1 MVCAGRFLNPVL
13 LNTPL
18 MVVEFVPIFFM
29 KTHSPEARVEGV
41 KSTTVP
47 EIDGFNKIVLNRDA
61 PEMLSDPLALI
72 ATMFTGAPFGPVA
85 PVAPIDPA
93 GPVGP
98 VAPWSLP
105 VGPVGPE
112 DPIEEGPVGPVGPVD
127 PSAPLGP

>member
-18 MVVEFVPIFFM
+18 IVVVFAPIFFM

-47 EIDGFNKIVLNRDA
+47 ATLGFNRIVLNLDA
-61 PEMLSDPLALI
+61 PEMFSDPLALI
-72 ATMFTGAPFGPVA
+72 AIVFTGAPFGPVA
-85 PVAPIDPA
+85 PVAPIAPS

-98 VAPWSLP
+98 VGPWSLP